1 MLTILYFSVRSGYP
15 SDWDERRRRVYERD
29 DYECQRCGR
38 LGGPRGGPEDDAEL
52 HAHHIVPKSEGGTD
66 DISNLETLCHS
77 CHSEIHGFNIGQQH
91 VDRSYTSL
99 IEKSRKSTS
108 ISSRPAGSM
117 DTTNQTENPSNEA
130 KKSTESFRESG
141 TTSNTSSQDAS
152 ANRTSSA
159 RTDPIKI
166 ECKICREKIN
176 TKQTRVLRIGPD
188 YFPESIETKID
199 TFYVCDPCFV
209 STISQ
214 IAVEDDDTEDT
225 EGIQARDISVLLL
238 ILLAMGIGWYFLSVW
253 AAVYHLMS
261 ILLLVTFTGYLAR
274 LLRFTNGWLQ

>member
-1 MLTILYFSVRSGYP
+1 M
-15 SDWDERRRRVYERD
+15 
-29 DYECQRCGR
+29 
-38 LGGPRGGPEDDAEL
+38 
-52 HAHHIVPKSEGGTD
+52 
-66 DISNLETLCHS
+66 
-77 CHSEIHGFNIGQQH
+77 
-91 VDRSYTSL
+91 
-99 IEKSRKSTS
+99 
-108 ISSRPAGSM
+108 
-117 DTTNQTENPSNEA
+117 
-130 KKSTESFRESG
+130 
-141 TTSNTSSQDAS
+141 
-152 ANRTSSA
+152 
-159 RTDPIKI
+159 
-166 ECKICREKIN
+166 
-176 TKQTRVLRIGPD
+176 LRIGPD
-188 YFPESIETKID
+188 YFPESIETEID